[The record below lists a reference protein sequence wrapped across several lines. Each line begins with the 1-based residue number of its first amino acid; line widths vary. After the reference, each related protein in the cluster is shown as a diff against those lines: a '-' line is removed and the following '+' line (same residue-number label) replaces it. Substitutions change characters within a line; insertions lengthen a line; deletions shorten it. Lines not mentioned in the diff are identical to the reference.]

1 MKVSGSME
9 PALRRCYG
17 TDKVRIFKPLLRAYA
32 LGYLSSITPKLLSY
46 VRQLRN
52 KNWTAQQKLQELVK
66 VLTGPFRLSSFPTAC
81 ASLVGGS
88 TLLPIGLYRLC
99 ALITAALSKG
109 DVQISQKLDR
119 LIRFVI
125 TFLSGWFSFQLLN
138 RNRICLPIEDVT
150 AIRNS
155 TDQEQDPGQVMANPL
170 EHHRPELAGRT
181 MDLTIYMVTR
191 AVDAVACVAWGRWS
205 RRRHAQN
212 RWTTV
217 ESLVPGFA
225 DAAGFAMSASVVM
238 WAWFYLPERL
248 PKTYE
253 KWIREAAQVDSRL
266 IEALRRVRRGVFVY
280 GKDTGQA
287 PLLQSMCKDYSWP
300 EVWGDPAKVTPIP
313 CEMVHMGC
321 GPSCEKH
328 ALYRFAKTFKF
339 ACATYIPLQIV
350 FRLRRM
356 KSAIALRRALSDT
369 AQSSAFLASFVSLF
383 YYGVC
388 LARTRLGPKI
398 FDAKTITPMMWD
410 SGLCVGAGCLMCGWS
425 ILVEKARK
433 RQELV
438 LFVAPRAAATVLP
451 RLYDKKYQYRERVA
465 FAISA
470 AILMT
475 CLRER
480 PRMRFGTMLS
490 RLIPS
495 LGRSALTGTIPQRS
509 IYLQKSVF
517 EVERRYFSRNFSVHE
532 QRNSSAAPFNTPE
545 SQKRNTSTMYY
556 TISMILGTVALAY
569 GSVPLYKM
577 ICQQTGWGGQPILTH
592 RIGDGDTSARVTPV
606 TDSRRLRITFNGSVS
621 DVLPWK
627 FTPQQR
633 EVRVLPGETA
643 LAFYTATNKG
653 PNDIIGVATYSVTP
667 GQVAPYFSKIQCFC
681 FEEQKLNA
689 GESVDMPVF
698 FFIDPDFATDP
709 NMQGIDTIT
718 LSYTFF
724 KAKYDDNGVLTPIAS

>member
-1 MKVSGSME
+1 MRVSGSME
-9 PALRRCYG
+9 PALRRRHG
-17 TDKVRIFKPLLRAYA
+17 RDNIRVFKPLLRAYA
-32 LGYLSSITPKLLSY
+32 LGYLSSVTPKLVSY
-46 VRQLRN
+46 VRRLRS
-52 KNWTAQQKLQELVK
+52 KDWTAQQKLQELAK
-66 VLTGPFRLSSFPTAC
+66 VLTGPLRLNSFPTAC

-88 TLLPIGLYRLC
+88 ALLPIVLYRLC
-99 ALITAALSKG
+99 ALITASLSRR
-109 DVQISQKLDR
+109 DVQISQRLDR
-119 LIRFVI
+119 LIRLVI

-138 RNRICLPIEDVT
+138 KNRICLPIEDVG
-150 AIRNS
+150 AMRDS
-155 TDQEQDPGQVMANPL
+155 TDQGQDPGQAMANPL

-191 AVDAVACVAWGRWS
+191 AIDAVACVAWGRWS
-205 RRRHAQN
+205 RRRQAQN

-217 ESLVPGFA
+217 ESLVPGFL
-225 DAAGFAMSASVVM
+225 DAGVFAMSAAVVM

-248 PKTYE
+248 PRAYE
-253 KWIREAAQVDSRL
+253 KWIGEVAQVDSRL

-287 PLLQSMCKDYSWP
+287 PLLQSMCKDYNWP
-300 EVWGDPAKVTPIP
+300 EVWGDPAKVAPIP
-313 CEMVHMGC
+313 CEMIHMGC

-356 KSAIALRRALSDT
+356 KSATALRRALSDA

-383 YYGVC
+383 YYSVC

-398 FDAKTITPMMWD
+398 FDAKTVTPMMWD

-425 ILVEKARK
+425 ILVEKTRK
-433 RQELV
+433 RQELA

-451 RLYDKKYQYRERVA
+451 RLYDKKYQYRERIA
-465 FAISA
+465 FAVSA
-470 AILMT
+470 AILIT

-480 PRMRFGTMLS
+480 PSM
-490 RLIPS
+490 
-495 LGRSALTGTIPQRS
+495 RS
-509 IYLQKSVF
+509 IYLRKSVF
-517 EVERRYFSRNFSVHE
+517 EVERRYFSRNFLLHE

-592 RIGDGDTSARVTPV
+592 RTGDGDTSARVTPV

-709 NMQGIDTIT
+709 NMKGIDTIT

>member
-9 PALRRCYG
+9 PALRRRHG
-17 TDKVRIFKPLLRAYA
+17 RDNVRIFKPLLRAYA
-32 LGYLSSITPKLLSY
+32 LGYLSSVTPKLVYY
-46 VRQLRN
+46 VRRLRN
-52 KNWTAQQKLQELVK
+52 TDWTTQQKLQELAK
-66 VLTGPFRLSSFPTAC
+66 VFTGPLRLNSFPTAC

-99 ALITAALSKG
+99 ALITAGLSKG
-109 DVQISQKLDR
+109 DIQISQKLDR
-119 LIRFVI
+119 LIRFIV

-138 RNRICLPIEDVT
+138 RNRICLPIEDVK
-150 AIRNS
+150 AIRDS
-155 TDQEQDPGQVMANPL
+155 TGQRKDPGQILANPL

-205 RRRHAQN
+205 RRRRAQN

-225 DAAGFAMSASVVM
+225 DAAVFATSASVVM

-248 PKTYE
+248 PKSYE

-266 IEALRRVRRGVFVY
+266 IEALRHVRRGVFVY

-287 PLLQSMCKDYSWP
+287 PLLQSMCKDYNWP
-300 EVWGDPAKVTPIP
+300 EVWGDPAKVAPIP

-328 ALYRFAKTFKF
+328 ALYRFAITFKF

-356 KSAIALRRALSDT
+356 KSATALRRALSDA

-398 FDAKTITPMMWD
+398 FNAKTVTPMMWD

-433 RQELV
+433 RQELA

-451 RLYDKKYQYRERVA
+451 RLYDKKPVTGFHNHHEMLTCVDVSQYQYRERVA
-465 FAISA
+465 FALSA
-470 AILMT
+470 AILIT

-480 PRMRFGTMLS
+480 PSMVRGVFG
-490 RLIPS
+490 
-495 LGRSALTGTIPQRS
+495 
-509 IYLQKSVF
+509 
-517 EVERRYFSRNFSVHE
+517 
-532 QRNSSAAPFNTPE
+532 
-545 SQKRNTSTMYY
+545 
-556 TISMILGTVALAY
+556 
-569 GSVPLYKM
+569 
-577 ICQQTGWGGQPILTH
+577 
-592 RIGDGDTSARVTPV
+592 
-606 TDSRRLRITFNGSVS
+606 RITSSV
-621 DVLPWK
+621 LK
-627 FTPQQR
+627 
-633 EVRVLPGETA
+633 
-643 LAFYTATNKG
+643 
-653 PNDIIGVATYSVTP
+653 
-667 GQVAPYFSKIQCFC
+667 
-681 FEEQKLNA
+681 
-689 GESVDMPVF
+689 
-698 FFIDPDFATDP
+698 
-709 NMQGIDTIT
+709 
-718 LSYTFF
+718 
-724 KAKYDDNGVLTPIAS
+724 

>member
-1 MKVSGSME
+1 ME
-9 PALRRCYG
+9 PALRRRHG
-17 TDKVRIFKPLLRAYA
+17 RDNIRVFKPLLRAYA
-32 LGYLSSITPKLLSY
+32 LGYLSSVTPKLVSY
-46 VRQLRN
+46 VRRLRS
-52 KNWTAQQKLQELVK
+52 KDWTAQQKLQELAK
-66 VLTGPFRLSSFPTAC
+66 VLTGPLRLNSFPTAC

-88 TLLPIGLYRLC
+88 ALLPIGLYRLS
-99 ALITAALSKG
+99 ALITARLSRRE
-109 DVQISQKLDR
+109 VQISQRLDR
-119 LIRFVI
+119 LIRLVI

-138 RNRICLPIEDVT
+138 KNRICLPIEDVGT
-150 AIRNS
+150 MRDS
-155 TDQEQDPGQVMANPL
+155 TYQGQDPGQAMANPL

-191 AVDAVACVAWGRWS
+191 AIDAVACVAWGRWS
-205 RRRHAQN
+205 RRRQAQN
-212 RWTTV
+212 RWTTI
-217 ESLVPGFA
+217 ESLVPGFV
-225 DAAGFAMSASVVM
+225 DAGVFAMSAAVVM

-248 PKTYE
+248 PRAYE
-253 KWIREAAQVDSRL
+253 KWIGEAAQVDSRL

-287 PLLQSMCKDYSWP
+287 PLLQSMCKDYNWP
-300 EVWGDPAKVTPIP
+300 EVWGDPAKVAPIP

-356 KSAIALRRALSDT
+356 KSATALRRALSDA

-383 YYGVC
+383 YYSVC

-398 FDAKTITPMMWD
+398 FDAKTVTPMMWD

-425 ILVEKARK
+425 ILVEKTRK
-433 RQELV
+433 RQELA

-451 RLYDKKYQYRERVA
+451 RLYDKKYQYRERIA
-465 FAISA
+465 FAVSA
-470 AILMT
+470 AILIT

-480 PRMRFGTMLS
+480 PSMRS
-490 RLIPS
+490 VC
-495 LGRSALTGTIPQRS
+495 LG
-509 IYLQKSVF
+509 KSVF
-517 EVERRYFSRNFSVHE
+517 EAERRYFSRNFLLHE

-592 RIGDGDTSARVTPV
+592 RTGDGDTSARVTPV

-709 NMQGIDTIT
+709 NMKGIDTIT

>member
-9 PALRRCYG
+9 PALRRRHG
-17 TDKVRIFKPLLRAYA
+17 RDNVRVFKPLLRAYA
-32 LGYLSSITPKLLSY
+32 LGYLSSVTPKLVYY
-46 VRQLRN
+46 VRRLRN
-52 KNWTAQQKLQELVK
+52 NKDWTAQQKLQELAK
-66 VLTGPFRLSSFPTAC
+66 VLTGPLRLNSFPTVC

-99 ALITAALSKG
+99 ALITAGLSKG
-109 DVQISQKLDR
+109 DVQISQRLDR
-119 LIRFVI
+119 STRFVI

-138 RNRICLPIEDVT
+138 RNRICLPIEDVR
-150 AIRNS
+150 AIRKS
-155 TDQEQDPGQVMANPL
+155 TDQGKDPGQVIANPL

-205 RRRHAQN
+205 RHRRAQN

-225 DAAGFAMSASVVM
+225 DAAVFAMSASVVM

-248 PKTYE
+248 PRTYE

-287 PLLQSMCKDYSWP
+287 PLLQSMCKDYNWP

-328 ALYRFAKTFKF
+328 ALYRFAKTFRF

-356 KSAIALRRALSDT
+356 KSATALRRALSD
-369 AQSSAFLASFVSLF
+369 AARSSAFLASFVSLF
-383 YYGVC
+383 YYSVC
-388 LARTRLGPKI
+388 LARTRLGPKL

-425 ILVEKARK
+425 ILVEKTRK
-433 RQELV
+433 RQELA

-451 RLYDKKYQYRERVA
+451 RLYDKKPVTGFQNNHEVLTRVDVSQYQYRERIA
-465 FAISA
+465 FALSA
-470 AILMT
+470 AILIT

-480 PRMRFGTMLS
+480 PSMVRGVFG
-490 RLIPS
+490 
-495 LGRSALTGTIPQRS
+495 
-509 IYLQKSVF
+509 
-517 EVERRYFSRNFSVHE
+517 
-532 QRNSSAAPFNTPE
+532 
-545 SQKRNTSTMYY
+545 
-556 TISMILGTVALAY
+556 
-569 GSVPLYKM
+569 
-577 ICQQTGWGGQPILTH
+577 
-592 RIGDGDTSARVTPV
+592 
-606 TDSRRLRITFNGSVS
+606 RITSSV
-621 DVLPWK
+621 
-627 FTPQQR
+627 
-633 EVRVLPGETA
+633 
-643 LAFYTATNKG
+643 
-653 PNDIIGVATYSVTP
+653 
-667 GQVAPYFSKIQCFC
+667 
-681 FEEQKLNA
+681 LN
-689 GESVDMPVF
+689 
-698 FFIDPDFATDP
+698 
-709 NMQGIDTIT
+709 
-718 LSYTFF
+718 
-724 KAKYDDNGVLTPIAS
+724 

>member
-1 MKVSGSME
+1 ME
-9 PALRRCYG
+9 PALRRRHG
-17 TDKVRIFKPLLRAYA
+17 RDNIRVFKPLLRAYA
-32 LGYLSSITPKLLSY
+32 LGYLSSVTPKLVSY
-46 VRQLRN
+46 VRRLRS
-52 KNWTAQQKLQELVK
+52 KDWTAQQKLQELAK
-66 VLTGPFRLSSFPTAC
+66 VLTGPLRLNSFPTAC

-88 TLLPIGLYRLC
+88 ALLPIGLYRLC
-99 ALITAALSKG
+99 ALITARLSRRE
-109 DVQISQKLDR
+109 VQISQRLDR
-119 LIRFVI
+119 LIRLVI

-138 RNRICLPIEDVT
+138 KNRICLPIEDVGT
-150 AIRNS
+150 MRDS
-155 TDQEQDPGQVMANPL
+155 TYQGQDPGQAMANPL

-191 AVDAVACVAWGRWS
+191 AIDAVACVAWGRWS
-205 RRRHAQN
+205 RRRQAQN
-212 RWTTV
+212 RWTTI
-217 ESLVPGFA
+217 ESLVPGFV
-225 DAAGFAMSASVVM
+225 DAGVFAMSAAVVM

-248 PKTYE
+248 PRAYE
-253 KWIREAAQVDSRL
+253 KWIGEAAQVDSRL

-287 PLLQSMCKDYSWP
+287 PLLQSMCKDYNWP
-300 EVWGDPAKVTPIP
+300 EVWGDPAKVAPIP

-356 KSAIALRRALSDT
+356 KSATALRRALSDA

-383 YYGVC
+383 YYSVC

-398 FDAKTITPMMWD
+398 FDAKTVTPMMWD

-425 ILVEKARK
+425 ILAEKTRK
-433 RQELV
+433 RQELA

-451 RLYDKKYQYRERVA
+451 RLYDKKYQYRERIA
-465 FAISA
+465 FAVSA
-470 AILMT
+470 AILIT

-480 PRMRFGTMLS
+480 PSMRSVCL
-490 RLIPS
+490 R
-495 LGRSALTGTIPQRS
+495 
-509 IYLQKSVF
+509 KSVF
-517 EVERRYFSRNFSVHE
+517 EAERRYFSRNFLLHE

-592 RIGDGDTSARVTPV
+592 RTGDGDTSARVTPV

-709 NMQGIDTIT
+709 NMKGIDTIT